1 MFLIEPPLFPS
12 RPVDPTFPWQSGPA
26 LKTSER
32 APNAPDTLAPRTPCR
47 MALRLSTLVGYQSW
61 GHRGVPGHTWPM
73 AENTILH
80 GSPRSKDRFFAI
92 YNINHVSY
100 SCKPMN

>member
-47 MALRLSTLVGYQSW
+47 MAGCQHWLDTMGTPWCTWTYLAHGGTHDPSWLSKIK
-61 GHRGVPGHTWPM
+61 R
-73 AENTILH
+73 
-80 GSPRSKDRFFAI
+80 
-92 YNINHVSY
+92 
-100 SCKPMN
+100 